1 MFFNFSLT
9 AARKGYSAFGAKSR
23 TYTTPPSNFSNPMM
37 PNVESNIAKQF
48 QTMPKIKSGDIPNFI
63 PTEIGDQ
70 NESPGAP
77 KDPNRTENNELVCK
91 PGPENEPIHMDSV
104 SETVASEPEVG
115 SVVLTSTPSQKTE
128 AISTSN
134 PASMVSGALSS
145 SSTNIALIQKI
156 APKSLSKAAA
166 PAMTSISKSCQ
177 RKDDFGTSGKKTLIS
192 IMIVSQQNYKS

>member
-23 TYTTPPSNFSNPMM
+23 TYTTPPSNFSNPIM
-37 PNVESNIAKQF
+37 PNVESNIAKQL
-48 QTMPKIKSGDIPNFI
+48 QTLPKIKSGDIPNFI
-63 PTEIGDQ
+63 PTEIGGQ

-104 SETVASEPEVG
+104 PETAASEVG

-134 PASMVSGALSS
+134 PISMASGALSS

-177 RKDDFGTSGKKTLIS
+177 RKDDFGTSGKKNHFY
-192 IMIVSQQNYKS
+192 Q